1 MAVKVF
7 FYDIGGVLV
16 KLIMDKAF
24 EKFSL
29 ASGKT
34 VQDMRKIFSDL
45 DICRSYETGE
55 MSSQEFYRKISDLTG
70 VKMSFEEFA
79 KVWCDDVF
87 IENRP
92 EIECLKRLKQKY
104 RIFLLSNTNE
114 LHYKYLLSTLP
125 VLRLVDGA
133 VLSYEVG
140 ACKPEKK
147 IYLEAL
153 KAADAKPHE
162 CVFIDDTKENIEAAR
177 SLGIRAVL
185 YKNQVSV
192 PNFSKK

>member
-16 KLIMDKAF
+16 KLVMDKAF
-24 EKFSL
+24 EKFSS

-34 VQDMRKIFSDL
+34 VQDLREIFDDP
-45 DICRSYETGE
+45 DIGRRYETGG
-55 MSSQEFYRKISDLTG
+55 MSSHKFYRKISGLTG
-70 VKMSFEEFA
+70 FKMSFEEFT
-79 KVWCDDVF
+79 KIWCDIF

-92 EIECLKRLKQKY
+92 EMECLKGLKQKY

-114 LHYKYLLSTLP
+114 LHYKYLLSTFP
-125 VLRLVDGA
+125 VLRLVNGA

-140 ACKPEKK
+140 AAKPEKK

-185 YKNQVSV
+185 YKNRELGTPRTVA
-192 PNFSKK
+192 